1 VNYSYKKALRVK
13 RLERDISYEELVK
26 RTGFQLK
33 IPLYPFQVKG
43 LMYLY
48 YAKRAILADA
58 TGLGKTATCVAL
70 INLLEYLG
78 QPGKWIIVVPPNVIY
93 QWEIEFKKFTNL
105 PPPALGIGS
114 RQERM
119 SFYIAPD
126 FWSVYVVSYQML
138 WRDWE
143 MIKDLGIKNWVFDDS
158 HFFRHH
164 STKTARI
171 VKFLTKGADRIVLAT
186 ATPKQKST
194 MDLHSLLE
202 ALGLNR
208 IFGSEIGFENHYC
221 VIRKT
226 QRTLRDGRTFWQKEE
241 VGLRNSHEL
250 KQKLEP
256 FLIKR
261 SFEEVG
267 KELPGLIVKPIL
279 LQLPS
284 EQQSIYDQARN
295 KIIKAWDRGEIKQ
308 IPNKGF
314 HSLIQSCMGTR
325 VVGFEED
332 VSVKAD
338 AVMQFV
344 GDKLGVEGEK
354 LIVFSFYKEGIRVLA
369 RRLQKMGRSDF
380 VLFTGDMSK
389 IEKEQAR
396 RAFQYDSNVRIL
408 LATEA
413 AEMGINLQSAR
424 YLIMM
429 NLILNSQRMVQLIG
443 RLRRLGSRHSTVV
456 VYPLLGKGTIEE
468 QLWSRLKYE
477 SALTDHLF
485 DEKSDVFPSL
495 SSVELMTMLRGN

>member
-1 VNYSYKKALRVK
+1 
-13 RLERDISYEELVK
+13 
-26 RTGFQLK
+26 
-33 IPLYPFQVKG
+33 
-43 LMYLY
+43 MYH
-48 YAKRAILADA
+48 AGRCILADA
-58 TGLGKTATCVAL
+58 TGLGKTVQCVSL
-70 INLLEYLG
+70 FQLLGHLK
-78 QPGKWIIVVPPNVIY
+78 QNNKWIIVAPPNCIF
-93 QWEIEFKKFTNL
+93 QWEDEFKKFTNL
-105 PPPALGIGS
+105 SPPVLGIGS

-119 SFYIAPD
+119 SSYIAPD
-126 FWSVYVVSYQML
+126 FWQFYITSYQML

-143 MIKDLGIKNWVFDDS
+143 LIKDLGIKNWVFDDS

-171 VKFLTKGADRIVLAT
+171 VKFLTRGAERIVLAT

-202 ALGLNR
+202 ALGLNH

-221 VIRKT
+221 IIRKT
-226 QRTLRDGRTFWQKEE
+226 KRTLRDGRTFWQKEE
-241 VGLRNSHEL
+241 VGLRNSYEL
-250 KQKLEP
+250 KRKLEP

-267 KELPGLIVKPIL
+267 KELPGLIVKPVL
-279 LQLPS
+279 LQLPP
-284 EQQSIYDQARN
+284 EQQNIYDQARN
-295 KIIKAWDRGEIKQ
+295 RIIQAWDRGEIKQ

-332 VSVKAD
+332 ISIKAD
-338 AVMQFV
+338 AVVQFV

-354 LIVFSFYKEGIRVLA
+354 LIVFSFYKEGIRLLA
-369 RRLQKMGRSDF
+369 GRLRGVGRDDF
-380 VLFTGDMSK
+380 VLFTGDMSRV
-389 IEKEQAR
+389 EKEEAR
-396 RAFQYDSNVRIL
+396 RKFQYNNNIRIL

-443 RLRRLGSRHSTVV
+443 RLRRLGSVHKTVV

-468 QLWSRLKYE
+468 QLWGRLRYE
-477 SALTDHLF
+477 SALTDYLF
-485 DEKSDVFPSL
+485 NEKSDVFPPL
-495 SSVELMTMLRGN
+495 TSVELMSMLREG

>member
-1 VNYSYKKALRVK
+1 MKYNYNKALRVK
-13 RLERDISYEELVK
+13 RYEGETPFSKLAFCGIK
-26 RTGFQLK
+26 K
-33 IPLYPFQVKG
+33 PLYPFQVKG
-43 LMYLY
+43 VIYMYH
-48 YAKRAILADA
+48 AGRCILADA
-58 TGLGKTATCVAL
+58 TGLGKTVECVSL
-70 INLLEYLG
+70 FQLLEHLG
-78 QPGKWIIVVPPNVIY
+78 HNNKWIIVTPSSCIF
-93 QWEIEFKKFTNL
+93 QWEDEFKKFTTL
-105 PPPALGIGS
+105 SPPALGIGS

-119 SFYIAPD
+119 SSYIAPD
-126 FWSVYVVSYQML
+126 FWQFYITSYQML

-171 VKFLTKGADRIVLAT
+171 VKFLTRGADRIVLAT

-202 ALGLNR
+202 ALGLNH

-221 VIRKT
+221 VMRKT
-226 QRTLRDGRTFWQKEE
+226 KRTLRDGRTFWQKEE

-250 KQKLEP
+250 KRKLEP

-261 SFEEVG
+261 TFAEVG
-267 KELPGLIVKPIL
+267 KELPGLIVKPVWL
-279 LQLPS
+279 KLYPRQ
-284 EQQSIYDQARN
+284 ESIYNQTRN
-295 KIIKAWDRGEIKQ
+295 KIIRAWDKGEIKQ

-314 HSLIQSCMGTR
+314 HSLIQSCVGTR

-344 GDKLGVEGEK
+344 NDKLGIEGEK
-354 LIVFSFYKEGIRVLA
+354 LIVYSFYKEPIRTLIS
-369 RRLQKMGRSDF
+369 RLKEAGRSDF
-380 VLFTGDMSK
+380 VLFTGDMNK

-396 RAFQYDSNVRIL
+396 REFQYDNNVRIL
-408 LATEA
+408 LATGA

-429 NLILNSQRMVQLIG
+429 NLILNSQRMIQLVG
-443 RLRRLGSRHSTVV
+443 RLRRLGSKHKTVV
-456 VYPLLGKGTIEE
+456 VYPLLARNTIEE
-468 QLWSRLKYE
+468 RLWSRLKYE
-477 SALTDHLF
+477 NALTDMIF
-485 DEKSDVFPSL
+485 DEKSDVFPPLTSMELL
-495 SSVELMTMLRGN
+495 SMLRE